1 MSRLP
6 ETLFDELPE
15 IELRFRGPMVPWR
28 GPSPYHFIEVPVAE
42 SGEIADVA
50 SLVTYGWGVI
60 PVSVRIGETA
70 WTTSLFPRK
79 GGYLVPVKD
88 AVRKA
93 EGIELGD
100 VVDVELTIEIKD
112 WAPSDR

>member
-1 MSRLP
+1 MREGS
-6 ETLFDELPE
+6 ESLFDELPRL
-15 IELRFRGPMVPWR
+15 ELAFRAPMILWR
-28 GPSPYHFIEVPVAE
+28 GPSPYHFIEIPAAQ

-79 GGYLVPVKD
+79 GAYLVPIKD

-93 EGIELGD
+93 EELELDD
-100 VVDVELTIEIKD
+100 VIDVQVTIEIKE
-112 WAPSDR
+112 WAAPDG